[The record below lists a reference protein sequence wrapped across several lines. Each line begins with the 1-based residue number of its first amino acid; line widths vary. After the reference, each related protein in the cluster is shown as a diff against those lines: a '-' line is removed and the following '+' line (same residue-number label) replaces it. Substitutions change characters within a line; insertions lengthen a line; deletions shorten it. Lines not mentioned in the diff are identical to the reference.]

1 MYEVGVSISKN
12 DFRLRSELSGQRRQ
26 KAKRF
31 PSSVVTDRLG
41 SQEKSFSTLTW
52 KLKERGMLVLTR
64 KLGESIAIDDHIKI
78 RVVQIKGKQVRL
90 GIEAP
95 KDTKIHREEVY
106 MAIQS
111 QNTESAQATSEAARG
126 VAKLLKP

>member
-1 MYEVGVSISKN
+1 
-12 DFRLRSELSGQRRQ
+12 
-26 KAKRF
+26 
-31 PSSVVTDRLG
+31 
-41 SQEKSFSTLTW
+41 
-52 KLKERGMLVLTR
+52 MLVLTR

-106 MAIQS
+106 LAIQE
-111 QNTESAQATSEAARG
+111 QNEQSSTVSSDKTRSIS
-126 VAKLLKP
+126 KLLKP